1 MVSTDHLRQ
10 ELVAQLGRA
19 AQAGRIDVL
28 INSAELS
35 RSIRGDFKCA
45 SCCDAMQA
53 EIRPGDTVLL
63 DRSNG
68 VGMTVRYLLPRIDW
82 AVLTLGPRDRS

>member
-35 RSIRGDFKCA
+35 RSIRA
-45 SCCDAMQA
+45 TSSAPLAAMPCKPRSGQA
-53 EIRPGDTVLL
+53 IPC
-63 DRSNG
+63 
-68 VGMTVRYLLPRIDW
+68 YLTG
-82 AVLTLGPRDRS
+82 AMGPA

>member
-19 AQAGRIDVL
+19 AQAGRINVL

-35 RSIRGDFKCA
+35 RSIRATSSAPLA
-45 SCCDAMQA
+45 SDAMQA
-53 EIRPGDTVLL
+53 EIRPGDTVL
-63 DRSNG
+63 
-68 VGMTVRYLLPRIDW
+68 T
-82 AVLTLGPRDRS
+82 